1 MPTGIIF
8 NLPGAS
14 GHINPTVGL
23 VEALCGAG
31 HRIVYYAGE
40 DSRRTIEQRGAE
52 FRTYAPYFDY
62 HHNAA
67 AAGSVVDMAMVQL
80 ELAERCLEGLR
91 SDLQALSPDYILYDS
106 CCMWGKMLARAL
118 GLPAVCLIT
127 TVVSTPL
134 LMLADARFTGGIV
147 GEMAIK
153 LPTRLLRARRQLRAM
168 LASMDLPY
176 HNIVHHAFDVFA
188 NEGDLN
194 LVFLAPSFQPFSS
207 RLDASRF
214 VFCGASVPAGRD
226 ADSLGPIKQPGRPL
240 VYISLGTVHNLRDAF
255 YRQCFEAFADQPLDV
270 IMSVGA
276 GTRLE
281 ELGEPPANVRVFPRV
296 PQLEVLG
303 QADAFV
309 SHGGMNS
316 INESM
321 YFGVPMVMVPQQ
333 IEQRFN
339 ARRIERAGAG
349 LHLSPAAVSAQRL
362 RSAVQRLLH
371 ESTFRQAA
379 QTLQRELHATGGY
392 QRAAREIMARVD
404 ATPAGSA
411 SPPGAAEGQHRQQ
424 Q

>member
-52 FRTYAPYFDY
+52 FRTYAPYFNY

-80 ELAERCLEGLR
+80 DLAERCLEGLR
-91 SDLQALSPDYILYDS
+91 ADLQALSPDYIVYDS

-118 GLPAVCLIT
+118 GLPAICLIT

-134 LMLADARFTGGIV
+134 LMLADTRFTGSIV
-147 GEMAIK
+147 GEMVIK
-153 LPTRLLRARRQLRAM
+153 LPTRLLQARRQLRTM
-168 LASMDLPY
+168 LASMALPY
-176 HNIVHHAFDVFA
+176 RNIVHHAFDVFA

-207 RLDASRF
+207 QLDASRF

-226 ADSLGPIKQPGRPL
+226 AGSLGTLKQPGRPL
-240 VYISLGTVHNLRDAF
+240 VYVSLGTVHNLRDAF
-255 YRQCFEAFADQPLDV
+255 YRQCFEAFEDQPLDV

-276 GTRLE
+276 NTRLE
-281 ELGEPPANVRVFPRV
+281 ELGEPPANGRVFPRV
-296 PQLEVLG
+296 PQREVLG

-333 IEQRFN
+333 VEQRFN

-349 LHLSPAAVSAQRL
+349 VHLPLNAVSPDRL
-362 RSAVQRLLH
+362 RADVRRLLH
-371 ESTFRQAA
+371 DSTYRQAA
-379 QTLQRELHATGGY
+379 QTLQRELHETGGY
-392 QRAAREIMARVD
+392 QRAAREILACVD
-404 ATPAGSA
+404 AAPAASA
-411 SPPGAAEGQHRQQ
+411 SPPGAAGHGRQQ